1 LIEGVGVISSSFS
14 RTLPPAAFFATFL
27 NILLIIIIKDAR
39 KVEGDAPSAVA
50 SD

>member
-1 LIEGVGVISSSFS
+1 MESVGVISSSFS
-14 RTLPPAAFFATFL
+14 RTLPPAAFLATFL

-39 KVEGDAPSAVA
+39 EIEGDALSAVA